1 MEKCFSRQME
11 KCGRQ
16 KVSVK
21 LFLCSET
28 QAKIIGYHELAGKI
42 FAAISVSPGDR
53 RKSPASHPWRAG
65 YSDPNKQEVETTY
78 NRTFLTPLFALIKT
92 LRDI

>member
-28 QAKIIGYHELAGKI
+28 QAKIIGCHELAGKI
-42 FAAISVSPGDR
+42 FAVISVS
-53 RKSPASHPWRAG
+53 WRIAG
-65 YSDPNKQEVETTY
+65 
-78 NRTFLTPLFALIKT
+78 
-92 LRDI
+92 